1 MRGCPSSFCFPQRK
15 GGLPSLPPADS
26 AGAVPG
32 GVAGGRLPAAPAI
45 PAPAGGLAFLLARLP
60 CLHLFFCPH
69 PPDPL
74 PGGKGETKV
83 IFMQGA
89 SPLASPGAG
98 RDAALKVGGMRRP
111 AGACPGRHGQV
122 NSGSPNPAEAAKPI
136 LKHPTSQPPCRSAG
150 KGRNRAR
157 TPDSINHN
165 LFGKVLGGLG
175 DSFKSPPALPLASPH
190 SPALQCGKASAG
202 GGFFS
207 QIVDKREK
215 MCYNSHIDRGTMR
228 KEGETPCK
236 RNSYRAGVRTPP
248 TAGC

>member
-89 SPLASPGAG
+89 SPLASPGDG

-122 NSGSPNPAEAAKPI
+122 NSGSSNPAEAAKPI
-136 LKHPTSQPPCRSAG
+136 LQHPTSQPPCRSAG
-150 KGRNRAR
+150 EGRNRAR
-157 TPDSINHN
+157 TPDPINHN
-165 LFGKVLGGLG
+165 LFEIVLGGLG
-175 DSFKSPPALPLASPH
+175 DSFKSPPALPRAS
-190 SPALQCGKASAG
+190 
-202 GGFFS
+202 
-207 QIVDKREK
+207 
-215 MCYNSHIDRGTMR
+215 MR
-228 KEGETPCK
+228 KSKCGRRFFFADCRQAGE
-236 RNSYRAGVRTPP
+236 NVL
-248 TAGC
+248 